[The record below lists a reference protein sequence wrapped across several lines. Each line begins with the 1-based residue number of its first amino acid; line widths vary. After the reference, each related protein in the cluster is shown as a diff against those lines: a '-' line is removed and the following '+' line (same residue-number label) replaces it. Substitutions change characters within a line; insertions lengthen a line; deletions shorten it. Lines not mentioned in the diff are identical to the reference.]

1 MGRRELGSAQ
11 AEEVDQ
17 LETGVV
23 VVATEEA
30 GVWRDSPVELR
41 GPPRTGERRRF
52 RSKHRCGSNGDDEL
66 SVNDQ
71 PE

>member
-30 GVWRDSPVELR
+30 GVWSGFTCRAQ
-41 GPPRTGERRRF
+41 GTT
-52 RSKHRCGSNGDDEL
+52 
-66 SVNDQ
+66 
-71 PE
+71 